1 MGDMGVGEFLTA
13 YGAYIAAGVAVAGS
27 AVSTVA
33 SVQQGKTAKDT
44 ADYNAAAQ
52 NATAKS
58 IQDKATQDAADQR
71 LKTQRMV
78 GTQIA
83 NAGAGGIDPNT
94 GSPLEVE
101 SQTKEWGELDALR
114 ILKKASDDAWGYT
127 TQAGITSYQ
136 GGQQQTAAYATA
148 GSTLLGGA
156 SKAYYGLSQTT
167 GGTPTPTPIN
177 TGTNYQ

>member
-1 MGDMGVGEFLTA
+1 MSLAFV
-13 YGAYIAAGVAVAGS
+13 AAGMAAIGA
-27 AVSTVA
+27 AVSAA
-33 SVQQGKTAKDT
+33 SAISQGQSAKST

-52 NATAKS
+52 QATAKS
-58 IQDKATQDAADQR
+58 IQDKGAADAADQR
-71 LKTQRMV
+71 LKTQRLV

-94 GSPLEVE
+94 GSPLTVE
-101 SQTKEWGELDALR
+101 GQTKEWGELDALR
-114 ILKKASDDAWGYT
+114 IINNAQRSAWGYT

>member
-1 MGDMGVGEFLTA
+1 MADFGIGET
-13 YGAYIAAGVAVAGS
+13 IAAIAAAVAAAGT
-27 AVSTVA
+27 AVSVA
-33 SVQQGKTAKDT
+33 SSIQQGKSAKDA

-52 NATAKS
+52 AATAKS
-58 IQDKATQDAADQR
+58 IQDKAAQDAADQR

-94 GSPLEVE
+94 GSPLTVE

-114 ILKKASDDAWGYT
+114 IINNAQRSAWGYT
-127 TQAGITSYQ
+127 TGAGLTEFQ
-136 GGQQQTAAYATA
+136 GGQQQTAAYGQA

-156 SKAYYGLSQTT
+156 SKAYYGYQSTL
-167 GGTPTPTPIN
+167 GKATPTADEFP
-177 TGTNYQ
+177 GAV